1 MSVKEQLLLYPFLK
15 VVICFGF
22 GIWLGNFLFPIVP
35 TWIWILVAFA
45 VLFVWV
51 VIRKHRFLKSILLLL
66 VSFVLGVGWIS
77 IHRLKQVKQITSVE
91 QTYDAML
98 LSDPI
103 RHGKVVQT
111 RLLVLNGRLKNEE
124 VQASILR
131 DKIENAYKIL
141 QVGNIIRCNS
151 VVQSLE
157 SENIFIP
164 PYYKKYLQSKGVVA
178 TTFIYYDDWCLSSA
192 SLKELSWINQ
202 LRIKALLLRKETL
215 KMYEKQETT
224 SDIISVLDAMTLGE
238 KGYLSNETR
247 NIYSA
252 SGASHLLALSGLH
265 LGILFLLCATF
276 IKRLKNAIVEGAL
289 ELTLIWGYVFVTGMS
304 ITILRAAIMLSLY
317 ILANVMKRKPLML
330 NSLCLTIFI
339 LLISNPFS
347 LWDVGFQLSSVA
359 VLSVFIFYK
368 PINNFFLSFR
378 LMKGW
383 LQRKIIS
390 VISASLAAQIGVTP
404 LIMHYFGT
412 FPVYFFMTNLIAIPL
427 STIILYGSVLLYIA
441 NALPVVQLLLLKG
454 EFMLTHILNLFLR
467 YISTLP
473 MAQVSHINFSFIH
486 ILLYYIIVFCISK
499 IIHYAIKVDRS
510 LVNHL

>member
-1 MSVKEQLLLYPFLK
+1 M
-15 VVICFGF
+15 
-22 GIWLGNFLFPIVP
+22 
-35 TWIWILVAFA
+35 
-45 VLFVWV
+45 
-51 VIRKHRFLKSILLLL
+51 
-66 VSFVLGVGWIS
+66 
-77 IHRLKQVKQITSVE
+77 
-91 QTYDAML
+91 
-98 LSDPI
+98 
-103 RHGKVVQT
+103 
-111 RLLVLNGRLKNEE
+111 
-124 VQASILR
+124 QASILR
-131 DKIENAYKIL
+131 DTIENAYKIL

-238 KGYLSNETR
+238 KGYLSSETK

-347 LWDVGFQLSSVA
+347 LWDVGLQLSSVA
-359 VLSVFIFYK
+359 VLSIFIFYK

-383 LQRKIIS
+383 
-390 VISASLAAQIGVTP
+390 
-404 LIMHYFGT
+404 
-412 FPVYFFMTNLIAIPL
+412 
-427 STIILYGSVLLYIA
+427 
-441 NALPVVQLLLLKG
+441 
-454 EFMLTHILNLFLR
+454 
-467 YISTLP
+467 
-473 MAQVSHINFSFIH
+473 
-486 ILLYYIIVFCISK
+486 
-499 IIHYAIKVDRS
+499 
-510 LVNHL
+510 